1 MQAEIVIKLIKTTLE
16 AAFVLSAPLLLAS
29 LVVGVVISIV
39 QIVTAIQD
47 ATLSFVPRMLVMFVV
62 FLLVF
67 PWMLNFLTS
76 YTVQLFTHMNEYIW
90 K

>member
-16 AAFVLSAPLLLAS
+16 ATVIVSAPLLLAS
-29 LVVGVVISIV
+29 LIVGVLISILQV
-39 QIVTAIQD
+39 VTAIQD
-47 ATLSFVPRMLVMFVV
+47 ATLAFIPRMLAIFIV
-62 FLLVF
+62 FMIVF

-76 YTVQLFTHMNEYIW
+76 YTVQLFTHMNDYIW